1 MSYVVCDILASYCNG
16 NWINLYIQN
25 LILAACILAAA
36 WRTNP
41 SCLFSKWSKH
51 SPSQDTGSV
60 RVWRPHHRDVASAI
74 LHHLW
79 PLQGRAALLWAQHGG
94 SWMTKKKKKKGLWNQ
109 FSFYAKKTCKGGLG
123 RNKELKFLLRPLAGS
138 SSSARPQKWEDA
150 VAQGSSS
157 SAGPQEEY
165 QIPIPDLKKNTIS
178 DGISRRI
185 QRVMISDDALKKL
198 ITKQYE

>member
-79 PLQGRAALLWAQHGG
+79 PLQCRAALLRAQHRG
-94 SWMTKKKKKKGLWNQ
+94 SWIKKETKQEKRGLKPVFLSAKKKRSRVVWDVIECGT
-109 FSFYAKKTCKGGLG
+109 SRMRG
-123 RNKELKFLLRPLAGS
+123 RRGS
-138 SSSARPQKWEDA
+138 RLVIKVQ
-150 VAQGSSS
+150 
-157 SAGPQEEY
+157 
-165 QIPIPDLKKNTIS
+165 DLKKNTKFRFLI
-178 DGISRRI
+178 GIWW
-185 QRVMISDDALKKL
+185 DLKKN
-198 ITKQYE
+198 TKEESWFLTKPLQNWSRDDTSSIRDSTHEA

>member
-79 PLQGRAALLWAQHGG
+79 PLQCRAALLRAQHRG
-94 SWMTKKKKKKGLWNQ
+94 SWIKKETKQEKRGLKPV
-109 FSFYAKKTCKGGLG
+109 FLSAKK
-123 RNKELKFLLRPLAGS
+123 N
-138 SSSARPQKWEDA
+138 
-150 VAQGSSS
+150 VQGWSGTSS
-157 SAGPQEEY
+157 SAGPQEWEDVVA
-165 QIPIPDLKKNTIS
+165 QGLSSKCRTSRRIPNSDFWSLS

-185 QRVMISDDALKKL
+185 QRKSHDFWRSPYKIDRETIRVAFETQR
-198 ITKQYE
+198 TKHKIVHIK